1 MAAVFSLSGFLTNR
15 PPAEI
20 IWAAQYFIAIGIGV
34 KYVGISSIEIR
45 LDNLAGLIFS
55 ILLLLLTTCV
65 LALVLILKIAE
76 PVEAILSFAPGGQG
90 ELVVLAIIVG
100 ADLTFVVAHH
110 LLRIFFVILDKVFI
124 LSIVKF

>member
-1 MAAVFSLSGFLTNR
+1 MIDKHSLFGREILCGKIKLVFSD
-15 PPAEI
+15 I
-20 IWAAQYFIAIGIGV
+20 CV

-45 LDNLAGLIFS
+45 RDILAGIIFS

-110 LLRIFFVILDKVFI
+110 LLRIFFVILGAP
-124 LSIVKF
+124 IVMAMLPQKYKN

>member
-1 MAAVFSLSGFLTNR
+1 MLFLDGELRKSRFVWRFYIRPLILAAVFSLSGFLTT

-45 LDNLAGLIFS
+45 DILAGLIFS
-55 ILLLLLTTCV
+55 ILLLLLTTCI

-76 PVEAILSFAPGGQG
+76 PVEAILSFAPGGQ
-90 ELVVLAIIVG
+90 VN
-100 ADLTFVVAHH
+100 
-110 LLRIFFVILDKVFI
+110 
-124 LSIVKF
+124 